1 MLKMKHI
8 LLLFITIGLLS
19 CNNEKV
25 LELPEI
31 NHSKISEIDDIS
43 AAYLFYDSE
52 KDSIELNRKNLI
64 STTNWLVNVDKRLSL
79 KLAIPQIKFLQN
91 KKKNAGHKKEGIK
104 NYFTCNDT
112 SLKNLG
118 FIEFTETI
126 YHEET
131 SLKYLAKLS
140 DVNEGKNAISI
151 TFDKTNN
158 ISIIKVDS
166 SLTSTKTD
174 KNNLWVDL
182 KKLDLANHII
192 YLNFNEDLNFQDYIT
207 YKSLLEKGDL
217 KESKISNNEFI
228 FN

>member
-1 MLKMKHI
+1 MKHL

-79 KLAIPQIKFLQN
+79 KLAIPQITFLQN

-112 SLKNLG
+112 SLKSLG
-118 FIEFTETI
+118 FIEFTETV

-131 SLKYLAKLS
+131 SWEYLAKLS
-140 DVNEGKNAISI
+140 DLNESKNAISI
-151 TFDKTNN
+151 TFDNTNS
-158 ISIIKVDS
+158 ISIIEVDS

-174 KNNLWVDL
+174 KNNLLAYL
-182 KKLDLANHII
+182 KKQDRANHNI
-192 YLNFNEDLNFQDYIT
+192 YLNFNVDLNFQDYIT
-207 YKSLLEKGDL
+207 YKSLLEKADL